1 MTAAERWT
9 EALAYAEERREALL
23 AREPSGRDGLDL
35 LEAELERACLAAAL
49 GNSRLGERSLAAASA
64 AATAAGIAWMRDR
77 GRVELPV
84 LGRGQQRRDHP
95 GGVREFPAEGVPMSP
110 NTWLMAVGVC
120 RALRDEAGLAVL
132 GDPRLL
138 ERLGERGEAFWTPVG
153 AALARPDAGTI
164 GAARESLAKTVRAP
178 RHSPG
183 AGEAPAEPDDVALR
197 VRPLLDLVAAGEQ
210 TAFDAALA
218 AALRCHQEFFARQDG
233 ELEVFGLLALP
244 VIGLAALGH
253 DRGLAVRVGAG
264 SLPPDLVRGAVRP
277 LGTVRYHFPAGRLHR
292 SEEATWFLD
301 LEGFPRAGRAH
312 GMRMRAGK
320 MTATYTASN
329 GPGLPEA
336 CLRVEPPPPAGGA
349 EHRTAVGGED
359 LMDVGELVLT
369 ADLLSARAGDDRQR
383 RAWLAEAADCLA
395 AARARPEPRFVH
407 ERGWAAYRAEPGRF
421 HPDRLAAVE
430 TAWREMLDEWE
441 AGDART
447 QSGVSITVLRL
458 RLEPMLQAIAVD
470 RTGVAL
476 REMRPRDEDY
486 AKTFTPGTVERAR
499 RRYEELWAGPLD
511 FRHPDPEAR
520 VEIHVAP
527 AGMLGDANE
536 LSRFFPG
543 GYRSIAGLLM
553 PKRVWAAWRYVT
565 PGRTAGLSYD
575 GLAWCDDHWAWF
587 PKPYR
592 LLAV

>member
-9 EALAYAEERREALL
+9 ETLAYVEGRREVLL
-23 AREPSGRDGLDL
+23 TRDPTGRDGLDL
-35 LEAELERACLAAAL
+35 LEAELERACLTAAL
-49 GNSRLGERSLAAASA
+49 GKSRVREQALAGASCAAA
-64 AATAAGIAWMRDR
+64 AAGIAWMRDR
-77 GRVELPV
+77 GSVELPV
-84 LGRGQQRRDHP
+84 P
-95 GGVREFPAEGVPMSP
+95 GGVRQFPAEGVAIGPS
-110 NTWLMAVGVC
+110 TWLPAVGVC

-132 GDPRLL
+132 GDPALL
-138 ERLGERGEAFWTPVG
+138 ERLGETGDSFWTAVG
-153 AALARPDAGTI
+153 AALTRPDPATI
-164 GAARESLAKTVRAP
+164 AAAREAM
-178 RHSPG
+178 
-183 AGEAPAEPDDVALR
+183 AGTGETIAEPEYVALR
-197 VRPLLDLVAAGEQ
+197 VRPLLDLLAAAEQ
-210 TAFDAALA
+210 AAFDAALA
-218 AALRCHQEFFARQDG
+218 AALGCHQELYGREEW
-233 ELEVFGLLALP
+233 ELDPLGPLALP
-244 VIGLAALGH
+244 IIGLAALAH
-253 DRGLAVRVGAG
+253 DRGLQVRAGAG
-264 SLPPDLVRGAVRP
+264 LLPADLVRGDVRP
-277 LGTVRYHFPAGRLHR
+277 LGTVRFHFPPGRLHR

-301 LEGFPRAGRAH
+301 LEGFPREGRSH
-312 GMRMRAGK
+312 GMRLHDGK
-320 MTATYTASN
+320 LRATYTAGN
-329 GPGLPEA
+329 APGLPEA
-336 CLRVEPPPPAGGA
+336 CLSAEPPPPVEG
-349 EHRTAVGGED
+349 VED

-369 ADLLSARAGDDRQR
+369 ADLLSGRAGDDRQR

-395 AARARPEPRFVH
+395 DARARPEPRFVH

-421 HPDRLAAVE
+421 DPERLAAVE
-430 TAWREMLDEWE
+430 TAWREMLDEWD

-458 RLEPMLQAIAVD
+458 QLEPMLQAIAVD

-511 FRHPDPEAR
+511 FRHPDTNAR

-543 GYRSIAGLLM
+543 GYRTIAGLLL

-565 PGRTAGLSYD
+565 PGQTAGLSYD

-592 LLAV
+592 LLAG